1 MLNILLV
8 LFVILEWIVAAL
20 YVCYEK
26 SNLKLMRRNLNNDSY
41 LYLGYLAKEL
51 YTLACKDLKISPD
64 LTIVIENLGKIT
76 MGQTACDMYYK
87 IVTRIIINPN
97 QTLEGFIDSVLHE
110 TRHSYQAILT
120 PELIFDADYI
130 SGVEDNNF
138 DAYYSQDIEVD
149 AREYASKTA
158 RKYRREITKIIRKY
172 HKQNYKF

>member
-8 LFVILEWIVAAL
+8 LFVILEGIVAVL
-20 YVCYEK
+20 YVSYEK

-41 LYLGYLAKEL
+41 LCLGYLAKEL

-64 LTIVIENLGKIT
+64 LTIVIHDLGIVT

-87 IVTRIIINPN
+87 IVTRLIINPN
-97 QTLEGFIDSVLHE
+97 QTLEGFIDTVLHE
-110 TRHSYQAILT
+110 TRHSYQAIIT

-130 SGVEDNNF
+130 SGVEASNF
-138 DAYYSQDIEVD
+138 DAYYSQDIEID

-158 RKYRREITKIIRKY
+158 RKYRREIIKIIRKY